1 MQISEALFMS
11 GTRQI
16 SLERILPVI
25 VFGALWYL
33 LIRHVSGYWATNPQY
48 SFGWFGP
55 LICAY
60 LFVVRWIE
68 RPGAETAS
76 SRVGAERCFWIAAF
90 ALLPTWLI
98 VQPNPDWRL
107 MSWLLVLEIVILSL
121 STVYFLG
128 GKSWLRHFAFAV
140 CFILTTLPWPGVIEE
155 FITQGLMQLAAAIT
169 VACLNLLHIPALQ
182 HGNLV
187 EVATGLLGI
196 DEACSGV
203 RSLQATLM
211 VSLFF
216 GEFYRVSVERRLIL
230 VVAGALIAFICNVGR
245 TFLLCYVAAQNGA
258 ESLLKWHDPAGYII
272 LSICFFALW
281 GFAYLLS
288 GTPPKLQRSTGSVP
302 TPLPRRLMSGLA
314 MWLIFTI
321 VGVEVWYRT
330 HETSETLHWS
340 FEWPT
345 DKEQYSDVAIK
356 DPIGDQNR
364 AAKWTESDGRQ
375 WTVYFSKWAAGP
387 PRSRVAARLHRPENC
402 LPAIGY
408 KLRLDRGIID
418 IQARDLTIPFHGLEF
433 DYEGQPVQVFFCLWQ
448 DRSKTSDNPRIRD
461 HWDDRLIGLES
472 VILGERNLGQQ
483 VLEIVMF
490 GYATSQEAEA
500 ALRRRMGDLVGT

>member
-1 MQISEALFMS
+1 MI
-11 GTRQI
+11 GTRQNF
-16 SLERILPVI
+16 LDRILPVI

-33 LIRHVSGYWATNPQY
+33 LIRHVSGYWTTNPQY

-55 LICAY
+55 LICSY
-60 LFVVRWIE
+60 LFFVRWTT
-68 RPGAETAS
+68 RPRAEAAS
-76 SRVGAERCFWIAAF
+76 SRVRAEWFFWIGAF

-98 VQPNPDWRL
+98 LQPNPDWRL

-121 STVYFLG
+121 STIYLLG
-128 GKSWLRHFAFAV
+128 GKSWLRHFALAV

-155 FITQGLMQLAAAIT
+155 FITQGLMQLAAALT
-169 VACLNLLHIPALQ
+169 VGSLKLLHIAALQ

-211 VSLFF
+211 ISLFL
-216 GEFYRVSVERRLIL
+216 GEFYRVSVERRLVL
-230 VVAGALIAFICNVGR
+230 VVAGALIAFFCNVGR
-245 TFLLCYVAAQNGA
+245 TFLLCYVAAQSGT
-258 ESLLKWHDPAGYII
+258 ESLSKWHDPAGYII
-272 LSICFFALW
+272 LSICFFSLW

-288 GTPPKLQRSTGSVP
+288 GIPPKLQPSTGSAP
-302 TPLPRRLMSGLA
+302 MPLPRRLMGGLA
-314 MWLIFTI
+314 MWLICTVI
-321 VGVEVWYRT
+321 GVEIWYRT

-345 DKEQYSDVAIK
+345 GREHFSDLAIE
-356 DPIGDQNR
+356 DPLGDQNR
-364 AAKWTESDGRQ
+364 AASWMESDGSQ
-375 WTVYFSKWAAGP
+375 WTVYFSKWKAGP
-387 PRSRVAARLHRPENC
+387 PRSRIAARLHRPEKC
-402 LPAIGY
+402 LPAVGY
-408 KLRLDRGIID
+408 KLLSDRGIIN

-433 DYEGQPVQVFFCLWQ
+433 DYAGQPVQVFFCLWQ
-448 DRSKTSDNPRIRD
+448 DRLKISDKPRIRD

-472 VILGERNLGQQ
+472 VLLGERNLGQQ

-500 ALRRRMGDLVGT
+500 ALRRRMADLVRT